1 MAVDLVKNFGPISVL
16 RRLTLVAKPGEVSVI
31 FGPNGACKSALLRI
45 IATLSR
51 ADDGK
56 VNVNG
61 FDSLRQGERVRQST
75 GVVLHSPMLY
85 GDLTGLENLRF
96 FARMFRLD
104 NADQQ
109 ISKISDQLRVTDILD
124 QRIATL
130 SHGMQKRIAI
140 ARALLHEPQVLLF
153 DEPETGLDQQALHLF
168 QNLLMEWR
176 DEGRCVL
183 MTTHNIERGLAVCDR
198 VAILAGGRLEF
209 ERPRT
214 ELTESQLRQSYS
226 ELAGPS
232 Q

>member
-1 MAVDLVKNFGPISVL
+1 M
-16 RRLTLVAKPGEVSVI
+16 
-31 FGPNGACKSALLRI
+31 
-45 IATLSR
+45 
-51 ADDGK
+51 
-56 VNVNG
+56 
-61 FDSLRQGERVRQST
+61 
-75 GVVLHSPMLY
+75 
-85 GDLTGLENLRF
+85 
-96 FARMFRLD
+96 
-104 NADQQ
+104 
-109 ISKISDQLRVTDILD
+109 
-124 QRIATL
+124 
-130 SHGMQKRIAI
+130 
-140 ARALLHEPQVLLF
+140 LLHEPQVLLF